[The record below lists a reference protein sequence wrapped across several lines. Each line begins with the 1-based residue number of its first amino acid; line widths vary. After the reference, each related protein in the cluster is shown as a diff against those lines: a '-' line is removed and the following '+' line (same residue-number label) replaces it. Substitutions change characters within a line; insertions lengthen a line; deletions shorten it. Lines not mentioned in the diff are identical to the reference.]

1 MTMDEKELLRQLSE
15 RYPPQEESGQQIP
28 DWMMQGGQP
37 AQMPMGMQLLPERP
51 EGAMPGTG
59 LPQSAGADSSLGE
72 GAFDEEEAIGEDEV
86 RKAND
91 LLQKYKA
98 GKAALDKRII
108 ENELWFRMGHWK
120 NYENKEMITIIY
132 DEKGKDMSLQA
143 SGHAGYAPK
152 GQDIVCAAV
161 STLMQSLAYSVDS
174 GTVTCDPGGD
184 NILRVQASRSL
195 DTLAKFEL
203 VMDGLYL
210 LAQQYPENVRLV
222 NLHANDMDL
231 QLFGD
236 GAAAGSSGD
245 GAQASEGESSPVA
258 PPALRPAQERL
269 AKRSR
274 PGKAAKATTEKNLQ
288 PPAGGSS
295 LNEGAKVDAERL
307 AQEEAEPDKGNE
319 QEQGGETEENVQLT
333 PEQRRNAF
341 AKAMQQYPEEF
352 EEAMQHAA
360 RMAVQSIREN
370 PQLNELGKVLAEAY
384 GIDMSDMDGLIDAVK
399 NGRVKND
406 EYYETLAAQRGISVK
421 TAREMDRMEG
431 QLQRANAEKQQA
443 EQLRLAAEHQQRA
456 AAVRARWEAEAAKL
470 KNSYPDFELDEVLN
484 NPAVADM
491 IRRGVGLEA
500 AYRAA
505 YFDRLMENQTARTAK
520 QVEQGVA
527 TRIQQRGQ
535 RPAEN
540 GTHPGGAAEM
550 KVDVAHMTRQQRK
563 ELARRAQRGERIVL

>member
-1 MTMDEKELLRQLSE
+1 MT
-15 RYPPQEESGQQIP
+15 
-28 DWMMQGGQP
+28 
-37 AQMPMGMQLLPERP
+37 
-51 EGAMPGTG
+51 
-59 LPQSAGADSSLGE
+59 
-72 GAFDEEEAIGEDEV
+72 
-86 RKAND
+86 
-91 LLQKYKA
+91 
-98 GKAALDKRII
+98 
-108 ENELWFRMGHWK
+108 
-120 NYENKEMITIIY
+120 TIIY

-184 NILRVQASRSL
+184 NILRVQASQSL

-210 LAQQYPENVRLV
+210 LAQQYPENVRLI
-222 NLHANDMDL
+222 NLHANDADNMDL

-236 GAAAGSSGD
+236 GAAAGSSSD

-258 PPALRPAQERL
+258 PPALRPAQEQG
-269 AKRSR
+269 SE
-274 PGKAAKATTEKNLQ
+274 TEK
-288 PPAGGSS
+288 
-295 LNEGAKVDAERL
+295 
-307 AQEEAEPDKGNE
+307 
-319 QEQGGETEENVQLT
+319 NVQLT

-527 TRIQQRGQ
+527 TRIQQRSQ